1 MSLPPGLFSLS
12 SASLFP
18 FKIFFFVFNIQ
29 TLVLFSAISLT
40 LARALYSSDRGSGIF
55 KTAAIYVL
63 RKEKRLLTTGQ
74 ITRYCVDFERK
85 KREKSFSFFFQF
97 STSDGPHLFSY
108 LRAAARAQALC
119 DFFLDFDLL
128 FAF

>member
-1 MSLPPGLFSLS
+1 MRFGVSSAALFSL
-12 SASLFP
+12 APLFP

-85 KREKSFSFFFQF
+85 KREKSFSFFFSF
-97 STSDGPHLFSY
+97 RHRMAHIFFPTERR
-108 LRAAARAQALC
+108 RARRRFAI
-119 DFFLDFDLL
+119 FF
-128 FAF
+128 